1 MKHNMGM
8 ADRIIRTLLA
18 AAVGVLIFS
27 GKLSGIA
34 AVILSVFAVIFV
46 LTSFVG
52 NCPLYTLLGIKT
64 CKYDQDTQHKHGEN
78 SET

>member
-18 AAVGVLIFS
+18 AAVGVLIFT

-78 SET
+78 SAT

>member
-1 MKHNMGM
+1 MKHNMGT

-18 AAVGVLIFS
+18 AAVGVLIFTS
-27 GKLSGIA
+27 KLSGIG
-34 AVILSVFAVIFV
+34 AVILGIFAVIFV

-64 CKYDQDTQHKHGEN
+64 CRYDQGNHH
-78 SET
+78 

>member
-18 AAVGVLIFS
+18 VAVGVLIFT

-64 CKYDQDTQHKHGEN
+64 CRYDQGNHHRQGEN
-78 SET
+78 AGT

>member
-18 AAVGVLIFS
+18 AAVGVLIFT

-34 AVILSVFAVIFV
+34 AVVLGIFAVIFV

-64 CKYDQDTQHKHGEN
+64 CKYDQDTHHKHGEN
-78 SET
+78 AAT